1 MKSILTSLCVLLALF
16 MLATPAMAQQPTEVD
31 MDILADKIK
40 ADKKL
45 LVSMNMELTEQEGKD
60 FWPLYDMYQKELQMK
75 NSQLGHLISEYA
87 EAYNKGPVANDIAAK
102 LIKEYLK
109 WEAEELKLKIAYMA
123 KIGKVLPAFKVARY
137 LQIENKIRAIIKFGL
152 AAEIPLMY

>member
-1 MKSILTSLCVLLALF
+1 
-16 MLATPAMAQQPTEVD
+16 
-31 MDILADKIK
+31 
-40 ADKKL
+40 
-45 LVSMNMELTEQEGKD
+45 
-60 FWPLYDMYQKELQMK
+60 MYQKELQMK
-75 NSQLGHLISEYA
+75 NGQLGLLISEYA

-152 AAEIPLMY
+152 AAEIPLMH